1 MSEENAIKEQGQQAE
16 GATTQE
22 QTGSESV
29 TDKHGQQGINLER
42 HNREIAEKDAK
53 IDELQAK
60 VDEAAKTEE
69 GRNELKKELEALR
82 AEFADKELNYTCT
95 TSGIPEVVQ
104 L

>member
-42 HNREIAEKDAK
+42 HKRLIPAVSGSRTTDRVAVRRSHEKQG
-53 IDELQAK
+53 L
-60 VDEAAKTEE
+60 
-69 GRNELKKELEALR
+69 
-82 AEFADKELNYTCT
+82 
-95 TSGIPEVVQ
+95 
-104 L
+104 